1 MSHVLVVAA
10 HPDDEVLGCGGTLA
24 RHVEAGDSV
33 TVMFLTDG
41 VGARGGGAEAEAA
54 CRAREASAHAALAI
68 LGVTHTIFGN
78 LPDNQIDSVPLL
90 RVAQAVEAVG
100 ETRRPDIVYTHHI
113 GDLNV
118 DHRLAHQAVLT
129 AFRPQPE
136 RARPTIL
143 AFETASSTEWQS
155 PAAGLAFVPN
165 WFEPIEAQLA
175 RKLEALQAYAQEM
188 RPWPHAR
195 SLTAV
200 EHLARWRGATIGA
213 AAAEAFML
221 VRRIG

>member
-1 MSHVLVVAA
+1 MSRVLVVAA

-33 TVMFLTDG
+33 AVMFLTDG
-41 VGARGGGAEAEAA
+41 VGARGNSPEAEPAR
-54 CRAREASAHAALAI
+54 RAREASARAALSI
-68 LGVTHTIFGN
+68 LGVCEIVFGN

-90 RVAQAVEAVG
+90 RVAQAVEAVAR
-100 ETRRPDIVYTHHI
+100 ERQPDLVYTHHI

-129 AFRPQPE
+129 AFRPQPGQ
-136 RARPTIL
+136 ARPTIL

-155 PAAGLAFVPN
+155 VAAGLAFQPN
-165 WFEPIEAQLA
+165 WFEPIEGQLE
-175 RKLEALQAYAQEM
+175 RKLDSLKAYGQEM

-200 EHLARWRGATIGA
+200 EHLARWRGATIGC